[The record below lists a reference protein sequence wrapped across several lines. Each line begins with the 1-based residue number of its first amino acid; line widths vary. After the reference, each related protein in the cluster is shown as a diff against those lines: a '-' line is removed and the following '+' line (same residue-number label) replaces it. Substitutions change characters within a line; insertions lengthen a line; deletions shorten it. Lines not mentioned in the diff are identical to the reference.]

1 MITRGAE
8 YPGVRWLA
16 VLLLLSTGAVS
27 AEPGPVFQSGWEQA
41 VWRVD
46 SAPGQCRLT
55 HAIPGFGMA
64 RFEQRSGQQLSFY
77 LLVERPLVG
86 DRTVSISAEAPAW
99 KHHVES
105 YSLGDFDL
113 SSSTSPMRLSRGQAS
128 KIYHELERGMQTV
141 IQIAARD
148 DIGNRVR
155 IALSPLR
162 FRPALPTFVACT
174 NGLSTLD
181 FEPLDE
187 RVVFF
192 STNSDRLSR
201 DARRELEAVVQA
213 WRKQRDARIV
223 LGGHADER
231 GEPAYNLRLSRRR
244 AASVA
249 RYLGSQGVP
258 VGAIESRYFGETR
271 PKVSESNRSAWLRN
285 RRVTVWLAARH

>member
-1 MITRGAE
+1 
-8 YPGVRWLA
+8 VL
-16 VLLLLSTGAVS
+16 LLLLSTGTVS
-27 AEPGPVFQSGWEQA
+27 AQRGPLLQSGWEQA

-46 SAPGQCRLT
+46 SAPGQCLLT
-55 HAIPGFGMA
+55 HAIPRFGTV
-64 RFEQRSGQQLSFY
+64 RFEQRSGQPLSFS
-77 LLVERPLVG
+77 LLSEQPLAG

-105 YSLGDFDL
+105 
-113 SSSTSPMRLSRGQAS
+113 SSMRLPRGQAS
-128 KIYHELERGMQTV
+128 KIYRELERGMQPV

-148 DIGNRVR
+148 NTDNRVR

-162 FRPALPTFVACT
+162 FRPALPAFVACT
-174 NGLSTLD
+174 NGLSALD

-201 DARRELEAVVQA
+201 SARRELEAVVQA

-223 LGGHADER
+223 LGGHTDER
-231 GEPAYNLRLSRRR
+231 GDSAYNLQLSRRR

-258 VGAIESRYFGETR
+258 ARVIESRYYGETR
-271 PKVSESNRSAWLRN
+271 PSVPDSNRSAWLRN
-285 RRVTVWLAARH
+285 RRVTIWLAAKR